1 MHEGI
6 ATDALHLSALPFRPV
21 VRHTRNAK
29 LIRFYWC
36 VHKCLSTDAKLRLKC
51 HSALGPVLQS
61 ASGHNRPVGNVRQL
75 SRSEDRR
82 ASRNLPFTQ
91 LVRSGSFPPEPGVSQ
106 GPGDQKR

>member
-6 ATDALHLSALPFRPV
+6 TTDAPHLSALAFRPV

-29 LIRFYWC
+29 LIQFCWC
-36 VHKCLSTDAKLRLKC
+36 AHNCLSTDARLGLEC
-51 HSALGPVLQS
+51 ISALGPVLQS
-61 ASGHNRPVGNVRQL
+61 TSGHNWSVANAPQL
-75 SRSEDRR
+75 SGSEDRR

-91 LVRSGSFPPEPGVSQ
+91 LVRSGSYPPEPGVSQ